1 MIDYPSYDMNSRNKM
16 KKMYC
21 EDYYNKLGNH
31 S

>member
-1 MIDYPSYDMNSRNKM
+1 MIDHPSYSINSRNKM

-21 EDYYNKLGNH
+21 EDYYNKLGYH